1 MASPKI
7 LVAYYSETG
16 HTRAAAE
23 GVAAALAADMMEIV
37 ADDFRWP
44 GVLGFLQRGWRALR
58 HQGAAIRP
66 ATRSPIDYDLL
77 IIGSPVWV
85 GHVSPPVRSYM
96 ESIRAW
102 KGPIAFFVTFDG
114 QGGRPTLADMAE
126 LAGRQPIA
134 RMSVSAKDR
143 HDGDDHE
150 KIANF
155 VATIRSTMEQPP
167 V

>member
-7 LVAYYSETG
+7 LVVYYSETG

-23 GVAAALAADMMEIV
+23 GVAAALAAEVMEITV
-37 ADDFRWP
+37 NDFKFP
-44 GVLGFLQRGWRALR
+44 GVLGFLQRGFRALR
-58 HQGAAIRP
+58 HKGATIRP
-66 ATRSPIDYDLL
+66 PRYTPESYDLL

-96 ESIRAW
+96 EAIRRW

-134 RMSVSAKDR
+134 RMSLSSKDR

-155 VATIRSTMEQPP
+155 VATIRSSIDLPP
-167 V
+167 T